1 VQASSGL
8 ATREGSLGPE
18 LVAGGLLA
26 GAAIV
31 LAATRLM
38 AARMRGGRGGSARAD
53 PGKLAGAVSWP
64 EASVAPRQSTASPT
78 AYRMHGESE
87 LSWRIRRLAV
97 SGEAGPGEARPPVRR
112 PPTPL
117 IDRGVRSVGQAA
129 GPRPRTAPPRPGRL
143 AAPGPQLHW
152 PLPRRLT
159 AILAAVWLLSIGGLI
174 AVKPALE
181 GGVLNATSEPRGGIS
196 ALSAT
201 PTQSAT
207 APGRVGPATASGP
220 ASPPSDVAGGGGSTG
235 DPSGTTPDVG
245 GADDPSDASP
255 PAGSSGSATLEPG
268 RSPADTPTTRPGASN
283 PDGGPAPLPTRAA
296 TPGPGGVS
304 PASPWPSSG
313 SNPSPSPGPAGAG
326 SSTPPTPT
334 APPMAASPPPP
345 GTPAPTGLPTTGP
358 TAVPTPTPTAAPTP
372 SPTAAPTPTPTSG
385 RPAAAF
391 DATVDGLTV
400 RFQNRSRGAASWTWT
415 FGDGTTSTARNPT
428 HVYAAPGNYVVT
440 LTAVGGEGSSAIA
453 TQTIAVGG

>member
-1 VQASSGL
+1 M
-8 ATREGSLGPE
+8 GPE

-31 LAATRLM
+31 LAATRLV
-38 AARMRGGRGGSARAD
+38 AARMRAERVGPGRAD
-53 PGKLAGAVSWP
+53 AGKPAGAVSWP
-64 EASVAPRQSTASPT
+64 EASVAPRQSTGPPT

-97 SGEAGPGEARPPVRR
+97 SGEVGPGEARPPVRR

-117 IDRGVRSVGQAA
+117 IDRGVRSGGQAA
-129 GPRPRTAPPRPGRL
+129 GPRPRTAAPPGPRPLGS
-143 AAPGPQLHW
+143 PGPQLHW

-159 AILAAVWLLSIGGLI
+159 AVLAATWLLSIGGLI

-181 GGVLNATSEPRGGIS
+181 GEVLDATSEPRGGIS

-201 PTQSAT
+201 PVQSAKP
-207 APGRVGPATASGP
+207 PGRGGLAAASGP
-220 ASPPSDVAGGGGSTG
+220 ASPPSDVAGAGGSTD
-235 DPSGTTPDVG
+235 DPSGAIPDVG
-245 GADDPSDASP
+245 LADDSSGASP
-255 PAGSSGSATLEPG
+255 LAGSSGFATIEPG
-268 RSPADTPTTRPGASN
+268 RSPAGTATARPGAST

-296 TPGPGGVS
+296 TPGPGSVS
-304 PASPWPSSG
+304 PSSPGPSGG
-313 SNPSPSPGPAGAG
+313 STPSPSPGPTGAG
-326 SSTPPTPT
+326 SSTSPTQTAAPT
-334 APPMAASPPPP
+334 AGSTSTP

-372 SPTAAPTPTPTSG
+372 TPTAAPTPTPTSG
-385 RPAAAF
+385 RPTVAF

-440 LTAVGGEGSSAIA
+440 LTAVGDDGSSAIA